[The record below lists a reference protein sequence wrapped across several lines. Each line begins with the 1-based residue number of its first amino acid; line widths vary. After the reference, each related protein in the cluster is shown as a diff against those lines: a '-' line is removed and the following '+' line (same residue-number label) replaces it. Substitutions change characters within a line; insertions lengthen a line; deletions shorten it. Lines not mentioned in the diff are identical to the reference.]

1 MLSSLLPPVDPSSLA
16 DFTGKSNITY
26 LSLPFEMLLKEYG
39 TRDEGFHQQVIGKW
53 DNDLR

>member
-16 DFTGKSNITY
+16 DFTGKSKYNA
-26 LSLPFEMLLKEYG
+26 LSLAFEMLLKKYG